1 MNRSTFNR
9 KTFPLLLLIASLAS
23 LGYAI
28 YRSTD
33 RRVTISVPGSDTV
46 YGEPQH
52 GLLLGM
58 CIFAGICLL
67 GIVLLFR
74 DNVTEV
80 KTGTNLDVNRDQLKT
95 SSRTA
100 TNYPK

>member
-1 MNRSTFNR
+1 MNRSAFNR
-9 KTFPLLLLIASLAS
+9 KTFTILLAIASLAS

-33 RRVTISVPGSDTV
+33 RRVTISVPGTDTV
-46 YGEPQH
+46 FGEPQH

-67 GIVLLFR
+67 GMVLLFR
-74 DNVTEV
+74 DNASEV
-80 KTGTNLDVNRDQLKT
+80 NTSNNPDVSRESLKT